1 MLKIG
6 QFVYYVTSP
15 ISEELFESALEDIRL
30 QREKRHG
37 STEKTGEEKPQTTK
51 SIVVTNTETST
62 K

>member
-37 STEKTGEEKPQTTK
+37 STEKNGEENP
-51 SIVVTNTETST
+51 
-62 K
+62 